1 MSTRAAIGSESTA
14 GPGTRSVGKRFRI
27 PKASELVAKQLRNQI
42 VRGELKEDE
51 SLSSES
57 DLMASFGVSRPTLRE
72 AVRILESEG
81 LISVTRGAR
90 GGAKVHRPDVSVAT
104 RHIGFILQ
112 ASGATLIDVYR
123 VRMLVEPAAARAVA
137 ESGNRTAPKLL
148 RACIDEA
155 RAHFDNDIAYGAAI
169 AKFHHKLLEQAG
181 TPVLT
186 LLMGMLN
193 DIFERFWESMTVNAG
208 READNAPAKRKGL
221 RALEKLIELMEQGDA
236 AGAEAHWRRHT
247 AAVDRMLRKWK
258 PAERVIDLLDH

>member
-1 MSTRAAIGSESTA
+1 
-14 GPGTRSVGKRFRI
+14 
-27 PKASELVAKQLRNQI
+27 
-42 VRGELKEDE
+42 
-51 SLSSES
+51 
-57 DLMASFGVSRPTLRE
+57 LMATFGVSRPTLRE

-90 GGAKVHRPDVSVAT
+90 GGAMVHRPDVSVAT
-104 RHIGFILQ
+104 RHISFILQ
-112 ASGATLIDVYR
+112 ASGTTLIDVFR

-137 ESGNRTAPKLL
+137 ESGNRAAPRIL

-155 RAHFDNDIAYGAAI
+155 RANFDNDIAYGVAI
-169 AKFHHKLLEQAG
+169 AKFHHKLLELAG

-193 DIFERFWESMTVNAG
+193 DIFERFWEAMTVNAG

-221 RALEKLIELMEQGDA
+221 RALEKLIELMEHGDG